1 MFTNPEQFANATK
14 ALFEF
19 QLETFNTLTSKA
31 VQGVEQV
38 VALNLATAKAQME
51 EQLAA
56 GKELSQ
62 SSDPKAAMSLAAA
75 KVQPG
80 MAGAAAYNEQLAAII
95 AEIREEFS
103 RAADAHMTEAK
114 STLSALI
121 YDVTKNV
128 RPGSENAVQIV
139 KTAIDNA
146 FAGYEQVTKATKQAV
161 ASVEE
166 QIAKASALVEQNTA
180 TPAKPAKPA
189 RSRKTA
195 K

>member
-51 EQLAA
+51 EQLATS
-56 GKELSQ
+56 KELSQ

-80 MAGAAAYNEQLAAII
+80 MAGAAAYNEQLGAII

-166 QIAKASALVEQNTA
+166 QIAKASAMVEQNT
-180 TPAKPAKPA
+180 AKPAKPA
-189 RSRKTA
+189 RSRKAA